1 MIKTAFHGFCMA
13 LADSVPGVSGSTIAF
28 IMGYYETF
36 LLSLHGLFGM
46 NSDLRKKSVTYLA
59 KFAVGWAI
67 GIITSILIISRIFE
81 VKAYFLSSIFL
92 GLTVVAIPVII
103 NEEIESFRGKYR
115 YLVFTMIGLLLV
127 VGLGVIKGSIGSLA
141 SINFLALGP
150 VQYIYLAFSGLLAI
164 SAMLLPGVSGST
176 LLLIFGVYVSTVNAV
191 KHVLHFDFRY
201 LPGILALAFGI
212 IVGAATIARYIR
224 AALKKFR
231 PQMMYFILGLLLGSV
246 HAIIMGPSTLDVPQ
260 APLSFANFS
269 IIGFA
274 IGIGILGGLELM
286 KRKTQKDAGVL

>member
-46 NSDLRKKSVTYLA
+46 NSDLRKQSVAYLA
-59 KFAVGWAI
+59 KFGVGWAV

-81 VKAYFLSSIFL
+81 VRAYFLSSIFL

-103 NEEIESFRGKYR
+103 NEEIDSFKGKYK
-115 YLVFTMIGLLLV
+115 YLFFSFIGFMIV
-127 VGLGVIKGSIGSLA
+127 VGLGIIKGSVGSLA
-141 SINFLALGP
+141 TINFLELDM
-150 VQYIYLAFSGLLAI
+150 VQYIYLAVSGLLAI

-201 LPGILALAFGI
+201 LPGILALSFGI
-212 IVGAATIARYIR
+212 IVGVATIARYIR
-224 AALKKFR
+224 VALKKFR
-231 PQMMYFILGLLLGSV
+231 PQMMYFILGLLLGSI
-246 HAIIMGPSTLDVPQ
+246 HAIIMGPSTLEVPQ
-260 APLSFANFS
+260 PPLSIGTFS
-269 IIGFA
+269 IWGFA

-286 KRKTQKDAGVL
+286 KRKTQKSAGVL